1 MQVKKTGITGGSSS
15 YNTLISWFGKFN
27 YNYGNRYLASV
38 TLRRDAS
45 SVFGAN
51 NRWAT
56 FPAFS
61 LGWVLNNEAFL
72 KEALSNFSILK
83 LRYGWGQNGNSR
95 IDDYAAYLM
104 YEALY
109 DIYAGRLE
117 LGYGL

>member
-1 MQVKKTGITGGSSS
+1 MQLGAGEEDRDNGGSSS

-104 YEALY
+104 Y
-109 DIYAGRLE
+109 
-117 LGYGL
+117 